1 MGLTLAD
8 SYFLKA
14 KGATGYY
21 SDWEEACESLNY
33 ALSYDENH
41 CASLCLLGKIY
52 AEHFSNYEQ
61 AFECFDKIIAIDSS
75 FLEVYNLYAKYLIW
89 ADQIEKAQKLI
100 AFAFT
105 LKGIDKS
112 EMYGL
117 SAYALETIGKYKI
130 ALQQLKKAKLESY
143 NENYTDFLKD
153 EIKRVKSKIKLITK
167 KSKKLKSSKKPK
179 KK

>member
-52 AEHFSNYEQ
+52 AEHFSDYEK
-61 AFECFDKIIAIDSS
+61 AFECFDKIIAIDNS
-75 FLEVYNLYAKYLIW
+75 FLEVYQLYAKYLIW

-105 LKGIDKS
+105 LKGIDKA
-112 EMYGL
+112 EMYWL
-117 SAYALETIGKYKI
+117 SAYALETIGRYKI
-130 ALQQLKKAKLESY
+130 ALQQLKKAKFESY
-143 NENYTDFLKD
+143 NENHSYFLGG
-153 EIKRVKSKIKLITK
+153 EIKRIKIKIKLMDKKTK
-167 KSKKLKSSKKPK
+167 KSKKK
-179 KK
+179 